1 MINILLEFKDKIKKL
16 PKHTKSIIK
25 YTLILVITCLI
36 LSLACFLM
44 KDTSNRYFFLYKL
57 SEELLIVARS
67 CGVLGAIFA
76 IIGFNIEKTEL
87 QS

>member
-25 YTLILVITCLI
+25 YTLILVNTCLI
-36 LSLACFLM
+36 SSLICFII
-44 KDTSNRYFFLYKL
+44 KDASNRYIFFYNL
-57 SEELLIVARS
+57 SQELLIVTRS

>member
-1 MINILLEFKDKIKKL
+1 MNKILFNFKDKIKQL
-16 PKHTKSIIK
+16 PKYMKFIIK
-25 YTLILVITCLI
+25 STLILVITCLI
-36 LSLACFLM
+36 LSLTCFLI
-44 KDTSNRYFFLYKL
+44 KDTSNRYFFFYNL

-67 CGVLGAIFA
+67 CGALGTIFA

>member
-1 MINILLEFKDKIKKL
+1 MIKILFNFKDKIKQL
-16 PKHTKSIIK
+16 PKYTKSIIK

-36 LSLACFLM
+36 SSLICFII
-44 KDTSNRYFFLYKL
+44 KDASNRYIFFYNL
-57 SEELLIVARS
+57 SQELLIVTRS

>member
-1 MINILLEFKDKIKKL
+1 MINILLELKDKIKKL

-36 LSLACFLM
+36 SSLICFII
-44 KDTSNRYFFLYKL
+44 KDASNRYIFFYNL
-57 SEELLIVARS
+57 SQELLIVTRS